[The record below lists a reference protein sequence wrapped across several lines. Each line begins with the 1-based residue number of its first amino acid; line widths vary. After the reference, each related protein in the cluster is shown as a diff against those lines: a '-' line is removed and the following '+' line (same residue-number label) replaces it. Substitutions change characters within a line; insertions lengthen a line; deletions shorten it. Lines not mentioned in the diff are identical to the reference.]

1 MGSVDIVRDG
11 LYHDITMTEYETAS
25 LALAQQ
31 GNLIALLVGLV
42 QSGLIA
48 WGLWLMRRASDHRD
62 HLHAETM
69 EQMAVAERAAERQ
82 HQATMDALRQQGEAF
97 RQQNEAFHRQGEA
110 LRQQGEAL
118 RVLIERTA
126 PSPA

>member
-1 MGSVDIVRDG
+1 
-11 LYHDITMTEYETAS
+11 MTDYEIAS

-31 GNLIALLVGLV
+31 GNLVALFVGLV

-48 WGLWLMRRASDHRD
+48 WGLWIMRRASDHRD

-69 EQMAVAERAAERQ
+69 EQQTAARRAAEQQ
-82 HQATMDALRQQGEAF
+82 HQATM
-97 RQQNEAFHRQGEA
+97 EA
-110 LRQQGEAL
+110 LRQQNEAL

-126 PSPA
+126 PPHD